1 MGVRKINLALQG
13 GGAHGAFTWGVLDRL
28 LEEPTLRFEGVSGT
42 SAGAMNAVML
52 ASGLQQGGHE
62 GARELLARFWH
73 EVSLH
78 ALPELPKGLPT
89 AGFGE
94 SVTDWMQMLSYYLS
108 PYDLNPLDIN
118 PLRSLV
124 ERTVDFERLRAAS
137 PLRLFVA
144 ATDVQSG
151 KLRLFRDTEMTADHL
166 LASACLPT
174 LHKAIEIDGSSYWDG
189 GFSGNPAI
197 YPLVFD
203 CASDDVLVV
212 LLQPLMRVGT
222 PVSASSI
229 RERVAE
235 FGFQS
240 TYLREMRALSYMQ
253 FEIRKTPFSLGA
265 FERRVRRLR
274 LHLIETD
281 ELLAGLDRASK
292 YDTRLHFLQALHDR
306 GRERAHLWLA
316 QQGHCLGRTS
326 SCDLGLF
333 L

>member
-28 LEEPTLRFEGVSGT
+28 LEESGLRFEGISGA
-42 SAGAMNAVML
+42 SAGAMNAVVL
-52 ASGLQQGGHE
+52 ASGLLQGGPE
-62 GARELLARFWH
+62 GAREALSRFWH

-78 ALPELPKGLPT
+78 ALPEMPKVLPGS
-89 AGFGE
+89 GFGD
-94 SVTDWMQMLSYYLS
+94 SMGDWVQALSYYLS

-124 ERTVDFERLRAAS
+124 ERLVDFEQLQAAS
-137 PLRLFVA
+137 PVQLFIA
-144 ATDVQSG
+144 ATEVQSG
-151 KLRLFRDTEMTADHL
+151 KIRLFRETELSADHL

-174 LHKAIEIDGSSYWDG
+174 LHKAIEIDGRSYWDG

-197 YPLVFD
+197 YPLIFD

-212 LLQPLMRVGT
+212 LLQPLLRAGT
-222 PVSASSI
+222 PISAAAI

-240 TYLREMRALSYMQ
+240 TFLREMRAISHMQ
-253 FEIRKTPFSLGA
+253 HEIRKTAFSIGA
-265 FERRVRRLR
+265 FERRLRRLR

-281 ELLAGLDRASK
+281 QLLASLDRASK
-292 YDTRLHFLQALHDR
+292 YNTRLHFLETLRDR
-306 GRERAHLWLA
+306 GRERADSWLA
-316 QQGHCLGRTS
+316 QHRRRIGSAS
-326 SCDLGLF
+326 SYEPALF